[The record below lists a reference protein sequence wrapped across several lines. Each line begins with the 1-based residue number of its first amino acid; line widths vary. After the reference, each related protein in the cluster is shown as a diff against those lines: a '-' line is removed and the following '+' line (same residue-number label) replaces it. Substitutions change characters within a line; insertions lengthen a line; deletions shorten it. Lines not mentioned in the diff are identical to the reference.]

1 MVDDLRQQRRQAHV
15 AANLQAPAGEQ
26 FLDIGQARHDPE
38 EVLFRHL
45 DGDVGAAVA
54 AGLGATA
61 GLDLGPVGLV
71 RAEHELEDAFDTYG
85 AGIGEQLA
93 QDGLQVHGGHS
104 CGFLVL
110 AGNEGLEQKFR
121 PRRRV
126 IDRRPSAS
134 RP

>member
-1 MVDDLRQQRRQAHV
+1 MS
-15 AANLQAPAGEQ
+15 AG
-26 FLDIGQARHDPE
+26 F
-38 EVLFRHL
+38 
-45 DGDVGAAVA
+45 GAA
-54 AGLGATA
+54 A
-61 GLDLGPVGLV
+61 GLDLGPVRLV
-71 RAEHELEDAFDTYG
+71 RAEHELEDAFDAYG

-110 AGNEGLEQKFR
+110 AGNEGPDQKFR
-121 PRRRV
+121 PRRCV